1 MYIVKGSFCLSIGGL
16 LIRELFNVVFLILL
30 RLQSDTDRLPICKHN
45 IGVLVDGSR
54 SSYVAFDTACHIHN
68 HGMLNIFAFT
78 LEVDVVGSSGSSHL
92 IRDLTRRCKPHYKFP
107 DHVFGVIGIKCPIEE
122 MENQPQIVESYLA
135 NTESRFFIKHVS
147 VLSRICIH

>member
-1 MYIVKGSFCLSIGGL
+1 MQSFEDSFHLFIGGL

-30 RLQSDTDRLPICKHN
+30 RLQSDGDRLPICKHN

-78 LEVDVVGSSGSSHL
+78 LEDDVVGGSGSSHL
-92 IRDLTRRCKPHYKFP
+92 MRDLTRRCKSHYKFP
-107 DHVFGVIGIKCPIEE
+107 DHAFAVIGIKCPIED
-122 MENQPQIVESYLA
+122 MENQPQLVESHLA
-135 NTESRFFIKHVS
+135 NTESRFRRVY
-147 VLSRICIH
+147 VCVCVE